1 VLKRGIALC
10 VVFVLAAGST
20 EAQQPAGAAAATG
33 TATIRGRVAAPTGA
47 PIRGADVRLSGVAL
61 RNVESGEDGRFEITG
76 LPTGRYTL
84 QAIKVGFG
92 IANSSPINIDPGR
105 SFTVTDGQT
114 VTRDITLQRGG
125 VITGRIVDEAGD
137 PVTGLE
143 IRVERYVYGPAGR
156 QLASGTSGLTTPFN
170 LRTNDRG
177 EFRIFGLAA
186 GEYIVSVRAQ
196 QFGAALTRGTAGSR
210 DRTEGFPPTFYP
222 GTTRQTEAQAVR
234 VRAGEEVA
242 ADFAVAAGRMLRV
255 SGRAMNSRGTP
266 ATGLNVYLGVETSNS
281 SGQID
286 GGPVGPDGSFSMG
299 NVPAGSYTL
308 RIRQAGATGPGTEVA
323 SMPIALSTE
332 DLSGIEVVT
341 QAGANIAGRVEW
353 DGTSPRPTGIVR
365 ISTRSALGT
374 TGLLGGETTISYLD
388 LQNGT
393 VREDD
398 TWDLGGIVG
407 TVLFSTSP
415 TAPWTVKAVMLN
427 GKEITDIG
435 MDAWSLGGE
444 ARVVIVMTDK
454 TTDVS
459 GTARGAD
466 SRPLSSYS
474 VVVLPQQPVAGTA
487 ASRYTRFLR
496 SDDAGAFTLRGL
508 PPGDY
513 VASAGEAFEPG
524 SEWDPAVQ
532 KRVRAAGHRFTLV
545 DGQTTT
551 LTLDVLR

>member
-1 VLKRGIALC
+1 VLKRGLALC
-10 VVFVLAAGST
+10 VILVVTATSL
-20 EAQQPAGAAAATG
+20 EAQQPTAAATG
-33 TATIRGRVAAPTGA
+33 SATIRGRVVAAPTGA
-47 PIRGADVRLSGVAL
+47 PIRGADVRLSGAGF
-61 RNVESGEDGRFEITG
+61 RNVETGEDGRFEITG
-76 LPTGRYTL
+76 LPAGRYTL
-84 QAIKVGFG
+84 QAIKVGFA

-156 QLASGTSGLTTPFN
+156 QLASGSSGLTTPFN
-170 LRTNDRG
+170 LRTNDLG
-177 EFRIFGLAA
+177 EFRVFGLAA
-186 GEYIVSVRAQ
+186 GEYIVSVRTQ
-196 QFGAALTRGTAGSR
+196 QFGAALTRATAGSR
-210 DRTEGFPPTFYP
+210 DRTEGFPPTFFP
-222 GTTRQTEAQAVR
+222 GTTRQAEAQAVR

-242 ADFAVAAGRMLRV
+242 TNFAVAAGRMLRV
-255 SGRAMNSRGTP
+255 SGRAMNSRGGP
-266 ATGLNVYLGVETSNS
+266 AVGLNVYLGVETSNTG
-281 SGQID
+281 GQID

-299 NVPAGSYTL
+299 NVPAGAYTL
-308 RIRQAGATGPGTEVA
+308 RIRQAGLTGPGSEVA

-332 DLSGIEVVT
+332 DLSGIEVMT
-341 QAGANIAGRVEW
+341 RPGANIAGRVEW
-353 DGTSPRPTGIVR
+353 DGTSLRPTGSLRVN
-365 ISTRSALGT
+365 TRSAVPT
-374 TGLLGGETTISYLD
+374 SGLLGAESTITYVD
-388 LQNGT
+388 QQNGS

-398 TWDLGGIVG
+398 TWELGGIVG
-407 TVLFSTSP
+407 TVLFNLGS
-415 TAPWTVKAVMLN
+415 APWTMKAVMLN

-435 MDAWSLGGE
+435 IDAWSLGGE

-459 GTARGAD
+459 GTARAAD

-474 VVVLPQQPVAGTA
+474 VVVLPQQPVAGVS

-496 SDDAGAFTLRGL
+496 SDDAGAFTVRGL

-513 VASAGEAFEPG
+513 VASAGETFEPG

-532 KRVRAAGHRFTLV
+532 KRVRAAGHRFTLTE
-545 DGQTTT
+545 GQTTT

>member
-1 VLKRGIALC
+1 MLKRGIALC
-10 VVFVLAAGST
+10 VVFVLAGGST
-20 EAQQPAGAAAATG
+20 EAQQPATNATG
-33 TATIRGRVAAPTGA
+33 TATIRGRVVAAQTGA
-47 PIRGADVRLSGVAL
+47 PIRGADVRLSGVTF
-61 RNVESGEDGRFEITG
+61 RNAEAGEDGRFEITG
-76 LPTGRYTL
+76 LPAGRYTL
-84 QAIKVGFG
+84 QAVKVGFA

-114 VTRDITLQRGG
+114 VTRDIMLQRGG

-156 QLASGTSGLTTPFN
+156 QLAIGSSGLTTPFN
-170 LRTNDRG
+170 LRTNDLG

-222 GTTRQTEAQAVR
+222 GTTRQAEAQAVR
-234 VRAGEEVA
+234 VRAGEEVSA
-242 ADFAVAAGRMLRV
+242 NFAVAAGRMLRV
-255 SGRAMNSRGTP
+255 SGRAMNSRGGP
-266 ATGLNVYLGVETSNS
+266 AVGLNVYLGVETSNS
-281 SGQID
+281 GGQID

-299 NVPAGSYTL
+299 NVPAGTYTL
-308 RIRQAGATGPGTEVA
+308 RVRQAGLTGPGTEVA

-332 DLSGIEVVT
+332 DLSGIEVMT
-341 QAGANIAGRVEW
+341 RPGANISGRVEW
-353 DGTSPRPTGIVR
+353 DGTSPRPTGNLRVI
-365 ISTRSALGT
+365 TRSAVPT
-374 TGLLGGETTISYLD
+374 SGLLGGESTITYVDPQS
-388 LQNGT
+388 GS

-398 TWDLGGIVG
+398 TWELGGIVG
-407 TVLFSTSP
+407 TVLFNLGS
-415 TAPWTVKAVMLN
+415 APWTMKAVMLN

-474 VVVLPQQPVAGTA
+474 VVVLPQQPVTGTA

-496 SDDAGAFTLRGL
+496 SDDAGAFTVRGL

-524 SEWDPAVQ
+524 SEWDPAIQ
-532 KRVRAAGHRFTLV
+532 KRVRATGHRFTLAE
-545 DGQTTT
+545 GQTTT